1 MRFNLNKIFPFLSI
15 RKKLIIAFALLSS
28 IPLFIFGV
36 VGIYISWQSMREIAV
51 ENLTHDVAIFNERA
65 QHFISNVNSD
75 IIYLTSNT
83 TFKDFI
89 NNKENNERLYN
100 YDSPVA
106 SQIRDFISSRGL
118 YYQVRFI
125 DSDSNEL
132 FRIQK
137 IDSLYQI
144 VQKENLSEGSFRY
157 YFILTEKVDENAVS
171 IVPAELIDDKKQTI
185 PAISFA
191 VKLFNDEEKFAGIF
205 IADVFAKELFRVL
218 EQNTHFNY
226 GQEIVIV
233 NSEGNYL
240 YNSKKKKDWNSLLA
254 NKPEESIL
262 KKYLEEFS
270 SAIYSGEPGYISNGY
285 DEIIA
290 YIPLFVTPFV
300 EGTSYFIFEKVS
312 EKYIFA
318 QARTFAYISFGF
330 ILLFLF
336 VSISMGFLAT
346 NQIAKPIRELKK
358 GAEIISHGN
367 YSHRLAIRTNDEIE
381 ELAYQFNLMAQGLAE
396 RDEQLANHQKELE
409 RTVVERTRELN
420 SEKEKIQA
428 ILDNVPSAF
437 LLIDVDQ
444 KILMA
449 SAAIKDIAG
458 VDPQSIVNKKCSDVF
473 GNNLT
478 CKNCTLMISHEV
490 MDSQISEKK
499 VFNFIESKF
508 DSAGE
513 SKYIEHITIPISFNG
528 NKSVILE
535 ILTDITNRKKTEEH
549 LLKLEKLI
557 TIGET
562 TALIAHEFRNSLT
575 SVKMLLQLQ
584 REASKSNGDID
595 SFNQSLDSIN
605 RMEKIVNNLLSFSR
619 SVSPELKYH
628 NINQV
633 IEESLLFVQ
642 PQFRKKNVSVQK
654 ILNPSLPGIMLDNN
668 LLKESI
674 INLVMNAVQAVKNN
688 GEIKIVT
695 DAFILPADI
704 NDFAYVDKITPGK
717 ISDQYKIT
725 MNKGS
730 EVIKIELQDDG
741 EGIPKQN
748 LPKIFDPFFT
758 TKSGGSGLGLAMVK
772 RSINQH
778 GGIITV
784 NSKPDTGTTFIILLP
799 IQRETNE

>member
-1 MRFNLNKIFPFLSI
+1 MKFNLNKIFPFLSI
-15 RKKLIIAFALLSS
+15 RKKMIIAFALLSS
-28 IPLFIFGV
+28 IPLFILGI

-51 ENLTHDVAIFNERA
+51 ENLTHDIAIFNERA
-65 QHFISNVNSD
+65 QHFISNINSD
-75 IIYLTSNT
+75 INYLTNNT

-89 NNKENNERLYN
+89 NNKENNEELNNYN
-100 YDSPVA
+100 SPVE
-106 SQIRDFISSRGL
+106 SQMLDFISSRGL

-137 IDSLYQI
+137 SDTLFQI
-144 VQKENLSEGSFRY
+144 IPEEKLSDGSFRY
-157 YFILTEKVDENAVS
+157 YFILTEKVDKNVVS
-171 IVPAELIDDKKQTI
+171 IIPAELIDDKNQTI

-191 VKLFNDEEKFAGIF
+191 VKLFNDEKNFTGIF

-218 EQNTHFNY
+218 EQNTHFDY

-233 NSEGNYL
+233 NSNGNYL
-240 YNSKKKKDWNSLLA
+240 YHSKKKKDWNSLLA
-254 NKPEESIL
+254 HKSEESIL
-262 KKYLEEFS
+262 EKYPEEFS

-290 YIPLFVTPFV
+290 YVPLFLTSFV

-312 EKYIFA
+312 GKYIFA

-330 ILLFLF
+330 ILLFLC

-346 NQIAKPIRELKK
+346 NQIAKPIRELRK

-367 YSHRLAIRTNDEIE
+367 YSHRLVIKTNDEIE
-381 ELAYQFNLMAQGLAE
+381 ELAYQFNLMAQVLAE
-396 RDEQLANHQKELE
+396 RDKQLDNYQKKLEQTVIE
-409 RTVVERTRELN
+409 RTNELYN
-420 SEKEKIQA
+420 EKEKLQV

-437 LLIDVDQ
+437 LLIDENQ
-444 KILMA
+444 NILTA
-449 SAAIKDIAG
+449 SAAINNIVGIDS
-458 VDPQSIVNKKCSDVF
+458 QSIVFKKCSQVF
-473 GNNLT
+473 GNSLM
-478 CKNCTLMISHEV
+478 CENCMAIISGK
-490 MDSQISEKK
+490 EKR
-499 VFNFIESKF
+499 VFNFIESMS
-508 DSAGE
+508 DSAGDI
-513 SKYIEHITIPISFNG
+513 KFIEHVTIPISFNG
-528 NKSVILE
+528 SKSVVLE

-562 TALIAHEFRNSLT
+562 TSLIAHEFRNSLT

-584 REASKSNGDID
+584 RETSESNEDINSLD
-595 SFNQSLDSIN
+595 QSLDSIN
-605 RMEKIVNNLLSFSR
+605 RMEKIVNNLLRFSS
-619 SVSPELKYH
+619 SVSPELKYCSL
-628 NINQV
+628 IQI

-642 PQFRKKNVSVQK
+642 PQFRKKNISVQK
-654 ILNPSLPGIMLDNN
+654 ILNPELPGTMIDDN

-674 INLVMNAVQAVKNN
+674 INLVVNAVQAVKNN
-688 GEIKIVT
+688 GKIKIVA
-695 DAFILPADI
+695 DKFILPADI

-741 EGIPKQN
+741 EGILKQN

-778 GGIITV
+778 GGIIYV
-784 NSKPDTGTTFIILLP
+784 KSDPDTGTTFIILLP
-799 IQRETNE
+799 IRRDNNE